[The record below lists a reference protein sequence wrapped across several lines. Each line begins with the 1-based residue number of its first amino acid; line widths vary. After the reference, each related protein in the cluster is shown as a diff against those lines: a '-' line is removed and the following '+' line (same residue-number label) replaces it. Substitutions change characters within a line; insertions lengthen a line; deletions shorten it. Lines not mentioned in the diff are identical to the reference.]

1 VDVKPSCGL
10 TAELVE
16 ATIEASIDHTEDDY
30 RAAQVA
36 LMRVEADGILAAVD
50 KAKRNDAWLD
60 LADEERRNIIAAI
73 NRLQSVYHAADHHLI
88 RAEMDALNEATHGLA
103 ENMMNTAVRSALKG
117 TKV

>member
-36 LMRVEADGILAAVD
+36 LARVEADGILAAV
-50 KAKRNDAWLD
+50 
-60 LADEERRNIIAAI
+60 E
-73 NRLQSVYHAADHHLI
+73 QSETQ
-88 RAEMDALNEATHGLA
+88 RCLA
-103 ENMMNTAVRSALKG
+103 ELNGR
-117 TKV
+117 KVPEHYCGDQPATVGLSRWPI

>member
-36 LMRVEADGILAAVD
+36 LARVEADGILAAVG
-50 KAKRNDAWLD
+50 KAKRC
-60 LADEERRNIIAAI
+60 
-73 NRLQSVYHAADHHLI
+73 
-88 RAEMDALNEATHGLA
+88 LA
-103 ENMMNTAVRSALKG
+103 ELNGR
-117 TKV
+117 KVPEHYCGDQPATVGLSRCR